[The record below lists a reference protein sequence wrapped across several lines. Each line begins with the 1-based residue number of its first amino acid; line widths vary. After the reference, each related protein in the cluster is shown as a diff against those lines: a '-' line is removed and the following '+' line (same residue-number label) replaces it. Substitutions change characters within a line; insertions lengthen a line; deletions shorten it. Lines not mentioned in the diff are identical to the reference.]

1 MLTCLQAVLVRR
13 SYSLRPSSIYGLYEH
28 GVVQM
33 KDQYDNYNSYVSDDH
48 LPLLYSLGGAG
59 QDTLHAAGNISLTI
73 ERVWRE
79 GYPGNLTALESA
91 AKERP
96 WRTRFQEILAG
107 GKWSCYGGKVQT
119 RFNLGC
125 Y

>member
-1 MLTCLQAVLVRR
+1 
-13 SYSLRPSSIYGLYEH
+13 
-28 GVVQM
+28 M
-33 KDQYDNYNSYVSDDH
+33 KDQYDSYNTYVSDDH
-48 LPLLYSLGGAG
+48 LPLLYSLGDAG
-59 QDTLHAAGNISLTI
+59 EDTLHAAGNISLTI

-107 GKWSCYGGKVQT
+107 GKSCIMESKVDT
-119 RFNLGC
+119 ACNRGC